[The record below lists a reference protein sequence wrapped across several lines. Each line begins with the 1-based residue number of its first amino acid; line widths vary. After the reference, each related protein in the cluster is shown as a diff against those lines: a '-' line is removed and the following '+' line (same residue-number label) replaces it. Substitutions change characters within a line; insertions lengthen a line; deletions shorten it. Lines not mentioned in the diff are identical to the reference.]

1 MSEQDD
7 SRKQN
12 KDNGADA
19 LSTDYAVALGYDHT
33 RHAAPKV
40 LAKGQGPIAQKI
52 VQIAIDEGIEI
63 RRDADLVQILK
74 AVDIDEEIPVEAF
87 AAVAEIISYVYQVN
101 NKPVSYTHLRAHRY
115 KKAVRIRRQRR
126 KAQKLAVFSRIRRFQ
141 QALPQPL
148 QINMF
153 HLRIARRKGID
164 DIFVFI
170 AKN

>member
-1 MSEQDD
+1 MQELCQIKTLAKPNANRYNYVKKKQDGIKSEQDD

-33 RHAAPKV
+33 KQAAPKV

-101 NKPVSYTHLRAHRY
+101 NK
-115 KKAVRIRRQRR
+115 Q
-126 KAQKLAVFSRIRRFQ
+126 
-141 QALPQPL
+141 LPET
-148 QINMF
+148 
-153 HLRIARRKGID
+153 
-164 DIFVFI
+164 
-170 AKN
+170 

>member
-1 MSEQDD
+1 MQELCQIKTLAKPNANRYNYVKKKQDGIMSEQDD

-33 RHAAPKV
+33 KQAAPKV

-101 NKPVSYTHLRAHRY
+101 NK
-115 KKAVRIRRQRR
+115 Q
-126 KAQKLAVFSRIRRFQ
+126 
-141 QALPQPL
+141 LPET
-148 QINMF
+148 
-153 HLRIARRKGID
+153 
-164 DIFVFI
+164 
-170 AKN
+170 